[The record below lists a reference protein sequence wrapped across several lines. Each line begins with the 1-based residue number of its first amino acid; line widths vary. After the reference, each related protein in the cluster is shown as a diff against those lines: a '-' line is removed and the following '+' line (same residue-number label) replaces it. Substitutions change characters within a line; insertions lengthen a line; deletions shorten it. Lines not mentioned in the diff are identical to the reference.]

1 VATTAAA
8 WPTPL
13 QALADARAGA
23 DATPEPDAPP
33 PQVTLVATDG
43 DGPLAGVR
51 VAFLDA
57 ADAVVLVT
65 TTDASGMARASLPLG
80 GKVLAAEVGAE
91 RVNLWLG
98 ARPGDVLRVR
108 YGDSPPTRLLDVA
121 VPALPAQGNVYE
133 VHTQCGDGAGTT
145 SPVSVNLPTACTSS
159 DVAVVA
165 RDDVGGHAGGF
176 LATGQTLPPSGTLD
190 LSARTFT
197 PAVSRTFTVTGLDS
211 GEFTSLNSSIR
222 VGASGISIPG
232 LSGFGTVAGGAFT
245 ATAAQADLPGAD
257 WVTRVIDR
265 IPNGG
270 QLLYQR
276 AAITTTS
283 FDVGPVRLVEP
294 TVPTYAEASREV
306 TWAVGST
313 GRPYDGVFVQVRF
326 LLADQTLAARLA
338 HRRPGRRPVRAAAAP
353 AARAGR
359 PRPRRGSVRVGGGA
373 DRLRGARRLRPRPA
387 VTCSWCPT
395 PATSSTAPAP
405 PPRSRSRSTDPAH
418 APLAPCDTAGMK
430 WRATAVLL
438 VLGCGRHEFA
448 PRIEPDAAGPIG
460 ADPVVQLSGGG
471 SHSCARTAAGEVW
484 CWGDGRFDPL
494 GPPRATARGPTRVA
508 LAGPALEVIAGED
521 TTCAVTGAA
530 RDLLCWGHLPAAAA
544 GDPTPRRIELPGPV
558 TTAAVGEQQWCV
570 LLGDGSVWCWGGN
583 RCGAVGD
590 GTTTPRPQPTQ
601 VLAADT
607 GATALSVADVRTC
620 ALVEGQPVCWG
631 APLGGRPR
639 RPARSRNAPSASSSP
654 TPSRRTTSAT
664 SSP

>member
-1 VATTAAA
+1 MPSSPRLAPGHRPLRTSPRPALVPSSAAA
-8 WPTPL
+8 LLALGLLGCGEDGGGLADAAPG
-13 QALADARAGA
+13 LADARAGA

-108 YGDSPPTRLLDVA
+108 YGDSPPTRLLDVV

-276 AAITTTS
+276 APITTTS

-326 LLADQTLAARLA
+326 LLADQTSQRDWLIAAPGGAPSVRLPPLPPELADLD
-338 HRRPGRRPVRAAAAP
+338 PGVDPFASAAALTGFVVP
-353 AARAGR
+353 GGYDRARGDLFVVSDPGDFLDGAG
-359 PRPRRGSVRVGGGA
+359 
-373 DRLRGARRLRPRPA
+373 
-387 VTCSWCPT
+387 
-395 PATSSTAPAP
+395 
-405 PPRSRSRSTDPAH
+405 
-418 APLAPCDTAGMK
+418 
-430 WRATAVLL
+430 
-438 VLGCGRHEFA
+438 
-448 PRIEPDAAGPIG
+448 
-460 ADPVVQLSGGG
+460 
-471 SHSCARTAAGEVW
+471 TAA
-484 CWGDGRFDPL
+484 
-494 GPPRATARGPTRVA
+494 
-508 LAGPALEVIAGED
+508 
-521 TTCAVTGAA
+521 AV
-530 RDLLCWGHLPAAAA
+530 
-544 GDPTPRRIELPGPV
+544 
-558 TTAAVGEQQWCV
+558 
-570 LLGDGSVWCWGGN
+570 
-583 RCGAVGD
+583 
-590 GTTTPRPQPTQ
+590 Q
-601 VLAADT
+601 VSLD
-607 GATALSVADVRTC
+607 
-620 ALVEGQPVCWG
+620 
-631 APLGGRPR
+631 
-639 RPARSRNAPSASSSP
+639 
-654 TPSRRTTSAT
+654 
-664 SSP
+664 